1 MRMHMLREA
10 SASGRERVRL
20 LPMAEVGPRDV
31 DAWKILARQALE
43 PNPFFEPEFVLPLAA
58 ARPQDDVHLLVV
70 DRGGE
75 WLFCMPVVMRWGWH
89 KVPVPV
95 LSTWLSQYTFL
106 GTPLVASTSPDV
118 LSTLLQGVKSLHS
131 GLLMFEWLG
140 GGGAVSARL
149 SQAASEFGS
158 PVLLWERFERA
169 AIRPSVKANSH
180 LSSKRRSDFARRRR
194 ALERECGGVVRLVDR
209 TNDPSA
215 VDEFLAIEASGWKGS
230 EGTAIAS
237 RSDDI
242 LFFRQLCEDL
252 AAAGRLK
259 ILALMCSRTVAM
271 QCNFISNSVMFGFRT
286 CYDESLSR
294 FSPGA
299 LLLLDAI
306 EDSSA
311 SEVTWLDSC
320 TAPDNDLCNRL
331 MPDRQPIETIVVGHP
346 DPIGS
351 MLIVTMRTAAL
362 LRRARIQVRERGIL
376 NCRQWFSLGRNLQA
390 AGQ

>member
-1 MRMHMLREA
+1 
-10 SASGRERVRL
+10 
-20 LPMAEVGPRDV
+20 MAEVGPRDV

-169 AIRPSVKANSH
+169 PYDPLSRPIPTSPPNGGLILPVGEELWSVNVVV
-180 LSSKRRSDFARRRR
+180 SSGSSIGRMIRRRWMNFLLSR
-194 ALERECGGVVRLVDR
+194 RL
-209 TNDPSA
+209 
-215 VDEFLAIEASGWKGS
+215 
-230 EGTAIAS
+230 
-237 RSDDI
+237 
-242 LFFRQLCEDL
+242 
-252 AAAGRLK
+252 AGRE
-259 ILALMCSRTVAM
+259 ARVQPSRLGPTISFFFA
-271 QCNFISNSVMFGFRT
+271 NFVR
-286 CYDESLSR
+286 
-294 FSPGA
+294 
-299 LLLLDAI
+299 
-306 EDSSA
+306 
-311 SEVTWLDSC
+311 TWL
-320 TAPDNDLCNRL
+320 
-331 MPDRQPIETIVVGHP
+331 Q
-346 DPIGS
+346 
-351 MLIVTMRTAAL
+351 
-362 LRRARIQVRERGIL
+362 
-376 NCRQWFSLGRNLQA
+376 QA
-390 AGQ
+390 D